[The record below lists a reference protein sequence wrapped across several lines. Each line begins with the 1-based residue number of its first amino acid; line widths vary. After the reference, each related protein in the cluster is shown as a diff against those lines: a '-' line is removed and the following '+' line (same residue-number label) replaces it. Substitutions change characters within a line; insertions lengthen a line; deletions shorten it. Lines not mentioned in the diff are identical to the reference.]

1 MQSTHFKLKII
12 TYCMFSRAIEKFVAG
27 AEEGTEVEFRLRGR
41 EMSGL
46 DRRAFDRCTDALG
59 KISHRRLR
67 SEYRVIHGK
76 HVASGDEVRAT
87 VYARAATAPRFES
100 KRRVRIL
107 DENEYNIRFV
117 ESLETPR
124 TDVNRADFEKMYK
137 VTSVRD
143 IARTSF
149 YEPSKTVRV
158 DVSKVIANGRTA
170 YEVEVEL
177 IARENA
183 MARVSDIVEMLLRAI
198 QGSEYILSNTQ
209 AQAHLENYKQLLGIK
224 RDTFEGPLPYTLSK
238 QQFLDG
244 AISCGYAVTDK
255 ADGERFIM
263 SIDRCGHAALC
274 PRSKTLRSD
283 IRGAGFL
290 SRALSGTVLDG
301 ELVGN
306 TYYAFDCL
314 VFRGADV
321 RKSGLAD
328 RLAYIDKVV
337 EKLERPKPAPLMYA
351 ASAKASA
358 KPRGANASRRNTG
371 GIKIAKKA
379 FHFNTFP
386 DARKIWDSRK
396 ALPYEL
402 DGLIFN
408 PVSAPYFNKRIYKWK
423 PYDTIDLYV
432 RKTQAT
438 ATAERW
444 RLGVAGFSRGNQWMH
459 FDFGGVDGNGTFI
472 YRLPGSSVAHTA
484 TLKLPATLR
493 TITVPKG
500 VARRFTDGVVE
511 FKLDNRRLVPMRM
524 RDDKMF
530 ANAVHSINDAWVS
543 HTDPISIADLSKK
556 PEMFCGRAYHNAIKD
571 LLVSRYMSN
580 KAVLDIGSGA
590 GGDIKKYERHQARYV
605 VGIDI
610 VDVSYPYDRRRMEF
624 HKVPMKNHDT
634 YSIRQILR
642 SSKVKTFDV
651 VSCQFAFHYFLRS
664 REVFDNFVKNVKGGL
679 KKGGHLVITCLDG
692 SLVRKMGDVD
702 TSAVSVRVGPAGDGL
717 FGNAVSVRLRGTRYF
732 KDSDSNEYL
741 VDIDGVAEKLKTHGF
756 TLVER
761 MPFKS
766 FCNTFKTECQHM
778 DRYERD
784 YSFMNVALVFERDP
798 K

>member
-1 MQSTHFKLKII
+1 
-12 TYCMFSRAIEKFVAG
+12 MFSKAIERFVAG
-27 AEEGTEVEFRLRGR
+27 AGGGTEVEFRLRGR
-41 EMSGL
+41 DMGGV
-46 DRRAFDRCTDALG
+46 DKRAFGRCMDALG

-87 VYARAATAPRFES
+87 VYARSPTAPRFES
-100 KRRVRIL
+100 KRRVRVL
-107 DENEYNIRFV
+107 DESEYNIRFA
-117 ESLETPR
+117 ESSETPR
-124 TDVNRADFEKMYK
+124 ADVNRAEFEKMYK

-158 DVSKVIANGRTA
+158 DMSEVAADGRTA

-177 IARENA
+177 IARDA
-183 MARVSDIVEMLLRAI
+183 APARVSNIVEMLLRAI
-198 QGSEYILSNTQ
+198 QDSEYILSNTQ
-209 AQAHLENYKQLLGIK
+209 ARAHLENYKQLLGIR

-238 QQFLDG
+238 QQLLDG
-244 AISCGYAVTDK
+244 AISCGYAVTAK

-263 SIDRCGHAALC
+263 SIDTCGYAALC
-274 PRSKTLRSD
+274 PRSKSLRSD

-290 SRALSGTVLDG
+290 SKALSGTVLDG
-301 ELVGN
+301 ELVGGV
-306 TYYAFDCL
+306 YYAFDCL
-314 VFRGADV
+314 VFKGEDV
-321 RKSGLAD
+321 RGSGLAD
-328 RLAYIDKVV
+328 RLACIDKVIAR
-337 EKLERPKPAPLMYA
+337 LERPRPAPA
-351 ASAKASA
+351 RASAKASAKCGVA
-358 KPRGANASRRNTG
+358 KPRGANAS

-379 FHFNTFP
+379 FHFNAFT

-396 ALPYEL
+396 TLPYEL
-402 DGLIFN
+402 DGLVFN
-408 PVSAPYFNKRIYKWK
+408 PVSAPYFNKKIYKWK

-432 RKTQAT
+432 RKSHAT

-459 FDFGGVDGNGTFI
+459 FDFGGIDGNGTFV
-472 YRLPGSSVAHTA
+472 YRLPGSRVAHTA
-484 TLKLPATLR
+484 TLKLPAALA
-493 TITVPKG
+493 TISVPKG

-511 FKLDNRRLVPMRM
+511 FKLENKRLVPLRM
-524 RDDKMF
+524 RDDKAF

-543 HTDPISIADLSKK
+543 HMDPISIADLSKK

-571 LLVSRYMSN
+571 LLVGRYMSS
-580 KAVLDIGSGA
+580 KAVLDIGPGA

-610 VDVSYPYDRRRMEF
+610 VGVSYPYDRRRMEF
-624 HKVPMKNHDT
+624 HKVPMKDRDT
-634 YSIRQILR
+634 YSIRQVLR
-642 SSKVKTFDV
+642 SSRVKTFDV
-651 VSCQFAFHYFLRS
+651 VSCQFAFHYFLKS
-664 REVFDNFVKNVKGGL
+664 REVFDNFVKNVTAAL
-679 KKGGHLVITCLDG
+679 RAGGHLVITCLDG
-692 SLVRKMGDVD
+692 ALVRKTGDLD
-702 TSAVSVRVGPAGDGL
+702 TSAVSVRVGPGGDGL
-717 FGNAVSVRLRGTRYF
+717 FGNTVSVRLRGTRYF

-741 VDIDGVAEKLKTHGF
+741 VDIDGVTQALGARGF
-756 TLVER
+756 RLVER
-761 MPFKS
+761 MPFGS

-784 YSFMNVALVFERDP
+784 YSFMNVALVYEYMQ